1 MKWIHH
7 RMPLFLLNSDDVDLW
22 LDPKISSYDA
32 IDIINKRQN
41 EEEVKILQNCVPKIC
56 VKLCILKFGTT

>member
-7 RMPLFLLNSDDVDLW
+7 RMPLFLSKSDDVDLW

-41 EEEVKILQNCVPKIC
+41 DEEVNFLAIIRNSL
-56 VKLCILKFGTT
+56 L